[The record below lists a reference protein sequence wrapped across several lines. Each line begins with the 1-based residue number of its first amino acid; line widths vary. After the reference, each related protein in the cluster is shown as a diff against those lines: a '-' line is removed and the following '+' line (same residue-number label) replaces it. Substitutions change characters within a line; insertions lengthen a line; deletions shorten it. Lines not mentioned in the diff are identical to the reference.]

1 VDHQR
6 HERDVLTDEA
16 WERLTPLLPPQKPR
30 TGRPAKPH
38 RPVVEGILWTL
49 RTGAPWRDLPER
61 FGPWHT
67 VASRFYRWV
76 AAGVWVRV
84 LAALQRAADAAG
96 ALDWRTH
103 YVDGTVIRAHQHAAG
118 AHKGTRCRRTV
129 AETADE
135 ALGRSR
141 GGFSTKLHLR
151 AEGSG
156 KPMALVVTAGQR
168 HEQTAFRPLMETGA
182 VNRAGRG
189 RPRVRPDRVVG
200 DRGYTGR
207 PIRAYCRRRGIR
219 YTIPRLRTERPVWRF
234 DRAAYRERNR
244 VERLVGRL
252 KQCRRV
258 ATRYEKRAVH
268 FLAMV
273 TIAAILLWL

>member
-1 VDHQR
+1 
-6 HERDVLTDEA
+6 LTDAA
-16 WERLTPLLPPQKPR
+16 WAQLVPLLPPQKPC

-38 RPVVEGILWTL
+38 RTIVEGILWAL

-76 AAGVWVRV
+76 AAGVWDRV
-84 LAALQRAADAAG
+84 LAALQRRADLAG
-96 ALDWRTH
+96 ALDWGTH
-103 YVDGTVIRAHQHAAG
+103 FVDGTVIRAHQHAAG
-118 AHKGTRCRRTV
+118 ARKRARGHPAV
-129 AETADE
+129 AADE

-151 AEGSG
+151 AEGGG
-156 KPMALVVTAGQR
+156 KPMALLVTAGQR
-168 HEQTAFRPLMETGA
+168 HEQTAFRPLMEHGA
-182 VNRAGRG
+182 VKRAGRG

-219 YTIPRLRTERPVWRF
+219 HTIPRLRTERPQRAF

-258 ATRYEKRAVH
+258 ATRYEKRAAN

-273 TIAAILLWL
+273 TLAAILLWL